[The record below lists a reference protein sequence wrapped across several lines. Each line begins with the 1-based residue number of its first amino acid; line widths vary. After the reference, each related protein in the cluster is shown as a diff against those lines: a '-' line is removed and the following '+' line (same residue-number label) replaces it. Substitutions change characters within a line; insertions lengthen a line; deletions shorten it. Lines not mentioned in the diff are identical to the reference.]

1 MPAVPRPV
9 VGSIAAG
16 LNQHTKRA
24 EFSCISKDRAPD
36 RATAQT
42 TSHLRRQEDSFY
54 WCWKHHVRMVE
65 VSPEERSMTRTTH
78 PFSPSVD
85 QQLSENDL
93 AHGLQVPEMDS
104 SQEEQW
110 DSVEAYF
117 ECITTCSL
125 DDGECV
131 THCVEELREHH

>member
-1 MPAVPRPV
+1 
-9 VGSIAAG
+9 
-16 LNQHTKRA
+16 
-24 EFSCISKDRAPD
+24 
-36 RATAQT
+36 
-42 TSHLRRQEDSFY
+42 
-54 WCWKHHVRMVE
+54 MVE
-65 VSPEERSMTRTTH
+65 VSPEEWTMTRTTH
-78 PFSPSVD
+78 PISHSVD
-85 QQLSENDL
+85 HRPAENDM
-93 AHGLQVPEMDS
+93 AHGLQLQVPEMDS

>member
-1 MPAVPRPV
+1 
-9 VGSIAAG
+9 
-16 LNQHTKRA
+16 
-24 EFSCISKDRAPD
+24 
-36 RATAQT
+36 
-42 TSHLRRQEDSFY
+42 
-54 WCWKHHVRMVE
+54 MVE
-65 VSPEERSMTRTTH
+65 ISAEERTMARSTYPVSH
-78 PFSPSVD
+78 SAD
-85 QQLSENDL
+85 QLLAGNGM

-104 SQEEQW
+104 SQEKKW